1 VRRLRAV
8 VFDLDDTL
16 YPERAYVLSGFR
28 AVSIWAERT
37 MHVPAERCRAQLRR
51 LFDGGI
57 RGGTFDAWLE
67 HHGFAVSDLVPEMV
81 RVYREHQPEIA
92 PFPGGR
98 LLLERLAG
106 RHRLGLVSDGFASVQ
121 QRKLTALKL
130 TEHFDAVVLTEELG
144 PGLSK
149 PSAIPFHAV
158 LKRLGVSAE
167 DAVYVADNPTKD
179 FIGARIVGMATV
191 RMRSRAGLYREL
203 EPPSPEHAAEIE
215 IDDLRSLTM
224 ALYRLERST
233 GELERAPI

>member
-1 VRRLRAV
+1 MRRLRAV

-37 MHVPAERCRAQLRR
+37 MNVPAERSRTQLRR
-51 LFDGGI
+51 LFDRGI
-57 RGGTFDAWLE
+57 RAGTFDTWLD
-67 HHGFAVSDLVPEMV
+67 HHGFAVADLVPEMV
-81 RVYREHQPEIA
+81 RVYREHQPKIA

-106 RHRLGLVSDGFASVQ
+106 RHRLGIVSDGFASVQ
-121 QRKLTALKL
+121 QRKLASLRVA
-130 TEHFDAVVLTEELG
+130 EHFDAVVLTEELG

-149 PSAIPFHAV
+149 PSAVPFQVV

-167 DAVYVADNPTKD
+167 EAVYVADNPTKD
-179 FIGARIVGMATV
+179 FIGARLVGMATV
-191 RMRSRAGLYREL
+191 RMRSRAGLYRDL
-203 EPPSPEHAAEIE
+203 EPRSPEHAAEIE

-224 ALYRLERST
+224 ALYRVERSI
-233 GELERAPI
+233 GVLERAPI